1 MDLSVIGILVSLL
14 FIVFLALRGWH
25 IILIAPLA
33 VIITALFSGMEV
45 LPLLT
50 GPYMKGF
57 VNYAGKFYLIFL
69 AASIF
74 GRAMEDCGAA
84 KSIALGILRL
94 TGRGS
99 QYNVLLAVAAITL
112 ALTYSGVSL
121 FVVIFAVM
129 PIARP
134 LFRELNVPWHLFV
147 AAFTFGV
154 GSITMTMIPGTPS
167 IINIMPT
174 RYMASSPA
182 SAPLLGLLSAAILV
196 CFNLWYMRFALARAV
211 ARGESFSAL
220 TPGTVAPEPAA
231 PDTDETTPNIWLC
244 LIPPATLIILLNIV
258 KLDILVAM
266 AAAIC
271 VCIAL
276 FFARYSNLLDTL
288 NRGAVNTVNPIVN
301 TCADVGY
308 GMAIAATQGFKTVT
322 EWLLAMPG
330 HPIISLSI
338 ATNIMAGIA
347 GSASGG
353 LGIILETIAPKY
365 LALGLDPNLVHRICV
380 ISAGAF
386 DALPHNGVIITTL
399 AVTGLT
405 HSAAYKHVWWGHVV
419 ATVLALLIVI
429 PVGILLY

>member
-14 FIVFLALRGWH
+14 FIVALALRGWH

-57 VNYAGKFYLIFL
+57 INYAGKFYLIFL
-69 AASIF
+69 AASVF
-74 GRAMEDCGAA
+74 GRVMEDSGAA
-84 KSIALGILRL
+84 RSIAWGILGL

-99 QYNVLLAVAAITL
+99 QYNVLLAVSAITL

-174 RYMASSPA
+174 RYMASSPT
-182 SAPLLGLLSAAILV
+182 SAPLLGLLAAAVLV

-211 ARGESFSAL
+211 ARGESFSTLSPTGAQ
-220 TPGTVAPEPAA
+220 TEPGA
-231 PDTDETTPNIWLC
+231 PDAHETTPNIWLC
-244 LIPPATLIILLNIV
+244 LIPPATLIVLLNVV
-258 KLDILVAM
+258 KLDILLAM
-266 AAAIC
+266 VSATC

-276 FFARYSNLLDTL
+276 FRSRYANLLDTL

-365 LALGLDPNLVHRICV
+365 LALGLDPNLVHRISV

-429 PVGILLY
+429 PIGVLLY